1 MSGRRTR
8 LAISVLLFTLVLTAA
23 GACGRKAKPE
33 PRKNA
38 AVVSVHSR
46 IFLRSR

>member
-8 LAISVLLFTLVLTAA
+8 VAVSVLLFTLLMTAA

-33 PRKNA
+33 PLRS
-38 AVVSVHSR
+38 AVAVSGHSG